1 MTKRL
6 VLVVLVMAA
15 ALVLAAPASAF
26 DGARDGYQ
34 LVAQCGTCHDA
45 GSPLPDAPIIVPEW
59 AGSAHSH
66 VGDWTTSTANQYPI
80 RRGPSCAGCHSSNYD
95 PRKQTPRDDGTAIT
109 HWDFALSGGDDGFSE
124 PYIGCGACHYYPAA
138 TVHRVPY
145 GDLANAEICGQCHN
159 RYSRNLATFQPMAS
173 SPSGIIPPALVAGTN
188 TAAQY
193 PVAYDP
199 FTTALADVIQTSSPA
214 APLGGGWWAGGQS
227 NKAHGEG
234 AVQYAEWVQGGHSNA
249 LDGLRALGLPDVVA
263 ANCME
268 CHSADYRIMEEAG
281 KVPPKQ
287 SEAKYG
293 ITCQACHA
301 PHGGVETPATWNEER
316 NAQLI
321 MPQDELCSSCHNG
334 HLAAGNQ
341 AFEPGEEVH
350 HPMDEVMNGR
360 GAIGVPRMPS
370 VHKDSCVEC
379 HMIPTGY
386 EYNGEPGTSANHRF
400 AIVTPEEA
408 ATQTTVT
415 STGVKT
421 MPNSSCSTCHGR
433 SGDPLATYLERTID
447 NRQAYIREQIDL
459 IWAELEAAAGRMGY
473 KAAPPKSATEV
484 AHGALADKGEA
495 AWNESELAFMS
506 AFTNVEIVEQEGSF
520 GIHNW
525 AYSNAIVN
533 KAMEQAESIK
543 WSVIDVTITSPLVPT
558 PPPYYGSGALKF
570 GQSTTISGKVVLPD
584 GGDPTTLLGAQVR
597 LWFNPAGAGT
607 YQPIQQTFLGGPTFD
622 QYLFTVMPA
631 RNGRY
636 IVEFLG
642 NDTWSPRVSY
652 DNIGLDVAW
661 RVTLSRNA
669 LNVRLNKIL
678 RLRGGVTPL
687 DFDAGSTVM
696 IQRKKGSGAWKNW
709 LRLPVQ
715 TNGTFSR
722 NQKMTRT
729 GTWYYRA
736 VFAADDDHLQ
746 GTSNSVKVVVKR

>member
-6 VLVVLVMAA
+6 VLVALVMAA
-15 ALVLAAPASAF
+15 ALVLAAPAGAF
-26 DGARDGYQ
+26 DGARSDYP
-34 LVAQCGTCHDA
+34 LVSVCSTCHDD
-45 GSPLPDAPIIVPEW
+45 GSPLPGAPIIVPEW
-59 AGSAHSH
+59 AESAHSH

-95 PRKQTPRDDGTAIT
+95 PRKQTPRDDGAAIT
-109 HWDFALSGGDDGFSE
+109 HWDFENTTGDDGFSE
-124 PYIGCGACHYYPAA
+124 AYVGCGACHYYPGA
-138 TVHRVPY
+138 TVHSVAY

-159 RYSRNLATFQPMAS
+159 RYSRNLATFQPKAS
-173 SPSGIIPPALVAGTN
+173 VPSGIIPPALVAGTN

-193 PVAYDP
+193 PVGYNP

-214 APLGGGWWAGGQS
+214 DPLGGGWWAGGQS
-227 NKAHGEG
+227 SKAHGEG
-234 AVQYAEWVQGGHSNA
+234 AVQYAEWVQGGHSEA
-249 LDGLRALGLPDVVA
+249 LDGLKALGLPDSVA
-263 ANCME
+263 AGCME

-334 HLAAGNQ
+334 HLAAGKQ

-386 EYNGEPGTSANHRF
+386 EYNGEPGTAANHRF

-433 SGDPLATYLERTID
+433 SGDPLATYLQRTLD
-447 NRQAYIREQIDL
+447 NRQAHIREQIDL
-459 IWAELEAAAGRMGY
+459 VWDELEAAAARMGY
-473 KAAPPKSATEV
+473 PDV
-484 AHGALADKGEA
+484 EA
-495 AWNESELAFMS
+495 AHAAIDAKGRATWNDSELAFMS
-506 AFTNVEIVEQEGSF
+506 AYTNVEIVEQEGSF

-525 AYSNAIVN
+525 AYSNAVVS
-533 KAMEQAESIK
+533 KALEQAT
-543 WSVIDVTITSPLVPT
+543 SVKSSVVDVTITSPLVWT
-558 PPPYYGSGALKF
+558 PYGSGSLKF
-570 GQSTTISGKVVLPD
+570 GQSTTVSGEVLLPD
-584 GGDPTTLLGAQVR
+584 GADPATLLGAKVR
-597 LWFNPAGAGT
+597 LLFKPASGGA
-607 YQPIQQTFLGGPTFD
+607 YQPVQETFLGGPTFNE
-622 QYLFTVMPA
+622 YVFTVMPA
-631 RNGRY
+631 RSGRY
-636 IVEFLG
+636 MVEFLG
-642 NDTWSPRVSY
+642 NANWSSAVSTE
-652 DNIGLDVAW
+652 DIGLDVAW

-669 LNVRLNKIL
+669 LNIRLNSIL

-687 DFDAGSTVM
+687 TFDAGSTIM

-715 TNGTFSR
+715 ANGTFSR
-722 NQKMTRT
+722 NAKMTRS
-729 GTWYYRA
+729 GTWYFRA
-736 VFAADDDHLQ
+736 VFAADADHLQ
-746 GTSNSVKVVVKR
+746 GVSNSVKVIVKP